1 MYVCKNMNNVKN
13 IFCSTKKDTQ
23 KEENDVKM
31 TGKMTE
37 KGWKRTIHH
46 FQEQQY
52 SKYITKT
59 RTVVVTNNNYPIH
72 HPSVTPITVDY

>member
-37 KGWKRTIHH
+37 KDGKEPFII
-46 FQEQQY
+46 
-52 SKYITKT
+52 SMSSS
-59 RTVVVTNNNYPIH
+59 TVSI
-72 HPSVTPITVDY
+72 